1 MRRARHHCVD
11 GRRLCCALRPQVGFR
26 ARSEKG
32 LPEADV
38 PALRGSPLS
47 KGTEDVGVTQSFS
60 LEFRPRYHS
69 SKVSEAFPV
78 REPDKKIDMIA
89 RSVGIVFAL
98 SVLLFL
104 RPFSAQ
110 GQTTTPERKPFTPS
124 PINACAMLASQLV
137 MDTRKNGPDF
147 AVWRTLTTAKRPSNT
162 CKARLTNPF
171 RASPATVHDRQIS
184 VAAHSHHSSSVL
196 QAEARHAPLL
206 LWSSDPR
213 SGHSTPTM
221 ERQQWVKSADF
232 ASLPASPV
240 WE

>member
-1 MRRARHHCVD
+1 MDGVDDGEVFAGHGLDRSLPASGRTMRRARHHCVD

-124 PINACAMLASQLV
+124 PINACAMLASDMTTPV
-137 MDTRKNGPDF
+137 SDGHEKEWTRLCSLADADDCQATIEYVQSEAHKSIPGLTCHGP
-147 AVWRTLTTAKRPSNT
+147 
-162 CKARLTNPF
+162 
-171 RASPATVHDRQIS
+171 
-184 VAAHSHHSSSVL
+184 
-196 QAEARHAPLL
+196 
-206 LWSSDPR
+206 
-213 SGHSTPTM
+213 
-221 ERQQWVKSADF
+221 
-232 ASLPASPV
+232 
-240 WE
+240 